1 MTEDPQSK
9 RNLFKSKWSKIRKPG
24 DEAAGKNF
32 AFTDDVSDFLK
43 GAQKSPPLTAS
54 TRPAQAPRIDVS
66 VAQRW
71 PDANHLQHLSTGEY
85 KVPSPLPVG
94 ISRKAKRRAGLV
106 VRFAATHPEVIGHGG
121 DETET
126 PPIHISQARAR
137 LVRTQSERRPY
148 EPSFPVEVPIGE
160 TSPQRPGIGDRAQT
174 AIGNTQAHANL
185 ISAGVFGD
193 RPASRDNRTSTD
205 LDLIPGGVRRTQ
217 TSPNFDTPLFHEDE
231 HSYRARRPSIP
242 PRKAVPPAGLQ
253 PSAISDNE
261 PLPSQ
266 EWNQDRDRP
275 PRALRNES
283 DDSIVRTQQ
292 RMRNEEG
299 QAFARAY
306 RLSISMATEP
316 EITASRSHSRASD
329 DSHNSRYAL
338 PTADSNSSLPSVNE
352 PTQVSASDSL
362 HVQKRNS
369 SVTNRNVSDSFL
381 HPRGGFP
388 ERMTPPVT
396 PPLGAVRSSGL
407 APKDYIEHFKNNSAS
422 RSNSNGS
429 TYRAFSNESYASS
442 FNSPQQQ
449 QVPFQQEQPLKLDV
463 SAANLRGP
471 RQDPTAQVARHNTVI
486 TREPPNPYHSIS
498 HVHEAV
504 PPLPATIVS
513 EQVPPSATREVQDHA
528 ETALSHTQ
536 ALLDNKARAFPQ
548 TPVRK
553 VDPMAAKAFDDF
565 SARVN
570 QMKGVFRLTSQKERS
585 DSIPSSQWLLC
596 AFWWFRRAKIE
607 LERLFRAQQRGLLTQ
622 AHVNMA
628 KAWWILVEVVEEG
641 PALSDSRDS
650 EDEHNLRHH
659 LEALSMW
666 MDRHQL
672 MPPQAS
678 LIQGQDTTV
687 WIRYMSFPP
696 DIEYPLGSTVASKA
710 ARDVLPL
717 SDSKQYFFYQSMF
730 VAATV
735 STDDPQTGR
744 ARLPCSL
751 SIVRHWTQY
760 RASVIIT
767 SQNGLVNVLIGPE
780 IDREKTGPTWYDI
793 SWRPKSCTMSVNL
806 PRGLILNIMLDEGDY
821 RSLSTMIEYTRA
833 IDKSFQPTQG
843 ETLVYSSQLRE
854 AQYSDKTKKQ
864 NFPEGM
870 IKKSFIGIFEQV
882 QTEIHANWK
891 RKVHRGYRV
900 MLITPSTSRTL
911 GVVSHS
917 FDSKSPFLFEVP
929 DATSERANSAAIL
942 HAPDGKGSWQMT
954 LVFEARQAFNDLLD
968 HIHGTFKAPDEYTKA
983 KLALRSFSAQ
993 GLGEANATNA
1003 LNGLDQM
1010 EWREAIV
1017 VDRRSAR
1024 PTTILSE
1031 SLRVVLSHNSGVIV
1045 DRLNLAPGSM
1055 LLRLPVSAGPSM
1067 TLARRPQLDT
1077 TSAVDRCNTATS
1089 KLASLLTTTGILS
1102 ELASLRTY
1110 TFTSLPDLH
1119 TFEELMTGYTV
1130 ACDLC
1135 PSRFSITRHR
1145 MVVSLHK
1152 KWEATRVR
1160 LQVLTRGESDSQ
1172 VAVFF
1177 EDFPHADAMIFPVKA
1192 SDAFER
1198 VKGFGV
1204 KLVEAKFSLPK
1215 KRIDEHGNAVET
1227 DNLDSEH
1234 GLPERVRRRF
1244 VNTESLEYRE
1254 EADDIVVMFESEQD
1268 ADAFCAALPG
1278 TVHAAGKAFSFKRR

>member
-1 MTEDPQSK
+1 
-9 RNLFKSKWSKIRKPG
+9 
-24 DEAAGKNF
+24 
-32 AFTDDVSDFLK
+32 
-43 GAQKSPPLTAS
+43 
-54 TRPAQAPRIDVS
+54 
-66 VAQRW
+66 
-71 PDANHLQHLSTGEY
+71 
-85 KVPSPLPVG
+85 
-94 ISRKAKRRAGLV
+94 
-106 VRFAATHPEVIGHGG
+106 
-121 DETET
+121 
-126 PPIHISQARAR
+126 
-137 LVRTQSERRPY
+137 
-148 EPSFPVEVPIGE
+148 
-160 TSPQRPGIGDRAQT
+160 
-174 AIGNTQAHANL
+174 
-185 ISAGVFGD
+185 
-193 RPASRDNRTSTD
+193 
-205 LDLIPGGVRRTQ
+205 
-217 TSPNFDTPLFHEDE
+217 
-231 HSYRARRPSIP
+231 
-242 PRKAVPPAGLQ
+242 
-253 PSAISDNE
+253 
-261 PLPSQ
+261 
-266 EWNQDRDRP
+266 
-275 PRALRNES
+275 
-283 DDSIVRTQQ
+283 
-292 RMRNEEG
+292 
-299 QAFARAY
+299 
-306 RLSISMATEP
+306 
-316 EITASRSHSRASD
+316 
-329 DSHNSRYAL
+329 
-338 PTADSNSSLPSVNE
+338 
-352 PTQVSASDSL
+352 
-362 HVQKRNS
+362 
-369 SVTNRNVSDSFL
+369 
-381 HPRGGFP
+381 
-388 ERMTPPVT
+388 
-396 PPLGAVRSSGL
+396 
-407 APKDYIEHFKNNSAS
+407 
-422 RSNSNGS
+422 
-429 TYRAFSNESYASS
+429 
-442 FNSPQQQ
+442 
-449 QVPFQQEQPLKLDV
+449 
-463 SAANLRGP
+463 
-471 RQDPTAQVARHNTVI
+471 
-486 TREPPNPYHSIS
+486 
-498 HVHEAV
+498 
-504 PPLPATIVS
+504 
-513 EQVPPSATREVQDHA
+513 
-528 ETALSHTQ
+528 
-536 ALLDNKARAFPQ
+536 
-548 TPVRK
+548 
-553 VDPMAAKAFDDF
+553 MAAKAFDDF